1 MKIFAPI
8 VKLNIGRV
16 FFSLT
21 TNLDWTLQQMNVK
34 NTFLN
39 GNLEEEVY
47 INLPLIFDK
56 ESKDGKVCK
65 LRKSL
70 YGLKQSP
77 HAWFNRFAK
86 SLHYQGYTQAN
97 SDYMLFYK
105 HRNEK
110 VTILRVYMDDII
122 LTSNDKGERE
132 RLKEKLALEF
142 KMKDLGSLHIFLEI
156 EVARSREG
164 ISISQRKYVLD
175 LLKETSM
182 IGCKPANT
190 PMDPNTKLSTKLAQ
204 GPMNKGRYHRLVGK
218 LIYLSHTRLDIAFG
232 ISYVSQ
238 FMHPPLGEHMEA
250 VHKILRD
257 IKGTFG
263 RSLFFRK
270 TMGNSIE
277 VYTNA
282 D

>member
-1 MKIFAPI
+1 
-8 VKLNIGRV
+8 
-16 FFSLT
+16 
-21 TNLDWTLQQMNVK
+21 MNVK

-39 GNLEEEVY
+39 GKLEEEVY
-47 INLPLIFDK
+47 MNLSVRFDK
-56 ESKDGKVCK
+56 ESKVGKVCK

-77 HAWFNRFAK
+77 HAWFNRFSK
-86 SLHYQGYTQAN
+86 SLHYQEYTQAN
-97 SDYMLFYK
+97 SDHMLFYK

-110 VTILRVYMDDII
+110 VTILIVYMDDII

-250 VHKILRD
+250 IHKILR
-257 IKGTFG
+257 
-263 RSLFFRK
+263 
-270 TMGNSIE
+270 
-277 VYTNA
+277 
-282 D
+282 